1 MNHNRYLRF
10 ASSSPCTSLCLAM
23 TPVVWKFVCFR
34 WCETMWNRGRGAA
47 GSCLSSGEKKKLL
60 QNKLWKREQYQI
72 KTRLCFQIISRGCTC
87 FWPPWCSHVFLFFG
101 CSQRII
107 MNPSPLAIEALGKMP
122 TVHLPAHHS
131 EQDFFEPSLTQKP
144 FRPVFHSKL
153 AFGLGL
159 FQPKTL
165 LSSLFSWFPAN
176 VRIKFHAFPLSGTDS
191 RLKVATHTFLATP

>member
-1 MNHNRYLRF
+1 
-10 ASSSPCTSLCLAM
+10 
-23 TPVVWKFVCFR
+23 
-34 WCETMWNRGRGAA
+34 
-47 GSCLSSGEKKKLL
+47 
-60 QNKLWKREQYQI
+60 
-72 KTRLCFQIISRGCTC
+72 
-87 FWPPWCSHVFLFFG
+87 
-101 CSQRII
+101 

-165 LSSLFSWFPAN
+165 LSSLFS
-176 VRIKFHAFPLSGTDS
+176 
-191 RLKVATHTFLATP
+191 